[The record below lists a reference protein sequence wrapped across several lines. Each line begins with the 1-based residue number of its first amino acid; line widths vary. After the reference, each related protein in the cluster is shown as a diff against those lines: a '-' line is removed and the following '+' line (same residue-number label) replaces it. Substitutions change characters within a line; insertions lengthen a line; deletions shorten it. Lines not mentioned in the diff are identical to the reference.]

1 MLTALKK
8 VLRLV
13 ENIPELTQRTMKDL
27 SEFKD
32 KYEKMIERYNAK
44 LLELKKERAQ
54 NDSWRSRAKEEIKD
68 EFQDIRDLIS
78 NNRLVN
84 ALRQAKNLI
93 DYLENQK

>member
-1 MLTALKK
+1 MLASLRK
-8 VLRLV
+8 VLKLV
-13 ENIPELTQRTMKDL
+13 EAIPESTQRTMKDL

-44 LLELKKERAQ
+44 LFELKKERAE
-54 NDSWRSRAKEEIKD
+54 NDTWRSKAKEDIKE
-68 EFQDIRDLIS
+68 EFQDIRDLIA

-93 DYLENQK
+93 DYLEN